1 MSKRTPNPDLPHMI
15 NLVMGDWSGDG
26 HSKTETVTILSNIDK
41 RALEKA
47 YKAGAKKTGV
57 DFENEVAEEYED
69 NTISAEVV
77 EKLAKH
83 GFKIEDYSE
92 DEDPSDGTYGL
103 WTDGYSLAW
112 LFVAQVGNPNF
123 KYEVIT
129 DDSPNINIGGYG
141 LLGS

>member
-26 HSKTETVTILSNIDK
+26 HSKTETVTILSNLKKADV
-41 RALEKA
+41 EKA
-47 YKAGAKKTGV
+47 YKAGVKKTKV
-57 DFENEVAEEYED
+57 KFSEDVARNYED
-69 NTISAEVV
+69 GVITTETVAA
-77 EKLAKH
+77 LAKH

-92 DEDPSDGTYGL
+92 DEEPGDRGYGL

-123 KYEVIT
+123 KYEVIN

-141 LLGS
+141 LFD